1 MNAAL
6 LRGLPAARDTEL
18 EPIARSAAMRE
29 LLEAAADVAPTRTTV
44 LLLGESGTGKEVLA
58 RWLHRNSPRA
68 GAPWVAVNCAA
79 LPADLLE
86 SELFGHE
93 RGSFT
98 GAGERR
104 VGRVE
109 QADGGTILLDEISE
123 MPLALQAKLLR
134 VLQERE
140 VDRVG
145 GTRPIPVDVRVIAT
159 TNRDLAKMVQEGAF
173 RQDLY
178 YRLDVFPL
186 SLPPLRERR
195 EDLPMLAEALLERL
209 AAAHGRAAPVLD
221 LSAVR
226 ALSTAKLPGNVR
238 ELGNLLE
245 RALVRCRGG
254 VISAAALG
262 ELEQVG
268 GLTAAAPVA
277 VPAAGNLAADVT
289 IAAPVR
295 QESDD
300 RAGGSSE
307 NWQPEGAPYP
317 QGLPLELAALETLAI
332 AEALR
337 RTGGNRTR
345 AAQLLGIG
353 LRTLRSRLNDSR
365 DGEGQCAATAAHPD
379 APVPLARIPQNLQP

>member
-1 MNAAL
+1 M
-6 LRGLPAARDTEL
+6 REPEP
-18 EPIARSAAMRE
+18 EPIARSASMRA

-68 GAPWVAVNCAA
+68 SAPWVAVNCAA

-98 GAGERR
+98 GAVERR

-109 QADGGTILLDEISE
+109 QADGGTLLLDEVSE
-123 MPLALQAKLLR
+123 LPLPLQAKLLR

-140 VDRVG
+140 IDRVG

-159 TNRDLAKMVQEGAF
+159 SNRDLAKMVLAGEF

-195 EDLPMLAEALLERL
+195 EDLPLLAEALLERL

-221 LSAVR
+221 ASAVR
-226 ALSTAKLPGNVR
+226 ALSTARLPGNVR

-262 ELEQVG
+262 ALEQG
-268 GLTAAAPVA
+268 PAQPLA
-277 VPAAGNLAADVT
+277 VLE
-289 IAAPVR
+289 APVR
-295 QESDD
+295 QESGV
-300 RAGGSSE
+300 AAATSSE
-307 NWQPEGAPYP
+307 SWRAEAGSYP
-317 QGLPLELAALETLAI
+317 AGLPLDLATLEQLAI

-337 RTGGNRTR
+337 RTLGNRTR

-353 LRTLRSRLNDSR
+353 LRTLRSRLN
-365 DGEGQCAATAAHPD
+365 GGHAEGQGDTAPGETQ
-379 APVPLARIPQNLQP
+379 APMARFPHNLQP